1 METTTS
7 WSSEGGADEEG
18 WDWDWDWGLGLE
30 EGWGL
35 GLEEGWDWGLE
46 EGAGVEGR
54 EGTYLAQRRERGL
67 SWRPSWRD
75 AALASLLG

>member
-7 WSSEGGADEEG
+7 WSSEGGADVEG
-18 WDWDWDWGLGLE
+18 WDWDWGLGLE

-46 EGAGVEGR
+46 EGAGVEGG
-54 EGTYLAQRRERGL
+54 EGTYLAERRERGL